1 MRTLWVLI
9 RTLGRCSGRRNNQ
22 LVKKLRPAEYCTLLH
37 FHLYLLMPGF
47 HFPHSHFPGIAL
59 PKKMSSKIE
68 KAYALLQ
75 ALFSWEP
82 PRVRVRTGFPE
93 KLVFK
98 LTSDAGRLRPET
110 WRLRGGSRRIPGR
123 GNRLTKGPSH
133 RLCFTPSDSHTK
145 GLGPSLCIWLC
156 KLLWGRHLDM
166 NDNNN
171 CVNTSR
177 QVLVSL
183 LQYIKASW
191 QPQRD
196 PPCLA
201 HWQ

>member
-1 MRTLWVLI
+1 MLI

-22 LVKKLRPAEYCTLLH
+22 LVKKLRPAEYCTLVH

-93 KLVFK
+93 KGAV
-98 LTSDAGRLRPET
+98 LTLSVQRQTGDGCQRAGAGDGCQREERTPACMCNVLIRAGYSALEET
-110 WRLRGGSRRIPGR
+110 
-123 GNRLTKGPSH
+123 KE
-133 RLCFTPSDSHTK
+133 K
-145 GLGPSLCIWLC
+145 
-156 KLLWGRHLDM
+156 
-166 NDNNN
+166 
-171 CVNTSR
+171 
-177 QVLVSL
+177 
-183 LQYIKASW
+183 
-191 QPQRD
+191 
-196 PPCLA
+196 
-201 HWQ
+201 